1 MIALLETGAAV
12 RGGRVICMARSVSKL
27 AFKLSCWL
35 YDGVFNLTIGL
46 WLLTCCPGVSSQLLR
61 RSWSLKPATPD

>member
-12 RGGRVICMARSVSKL
+12 RGGAVISITWSVSKL
-27 AFKLSCWL
+27 AFELSCWPHE
-35 YDGVFNLTIGL
+35 GVFNLTIGL
-46 WLLTCCPGVSSQLLR
+46 WLLTSCPGVSSQLLR